1 MSEVSHTD
9 SEPCVLADAT
19 TRPATTP
26 AAEATIVAPASVHLH
41 DTTTSS
47 AALHANID
55 DTLSTQAQLDT
66 PNLSPKP
73 APHHAYQHDTANV
86 NEDDGNT
93 NNHDDNH
100 SAMSYLHRNTE
111 HTIGRHSTSSP
122 QPQLQHSPNDHHG
135 DALATPSSV
144 AIAKESDT
152 LVAAGASTTPAAPQD
167 HIQSKA
173 ADLQP
178 PALSSSSSQPS
189 LSTTTTPLLSAR
201 ATFAEAESPLR
212 DDEASVDDGNSRSSS
227 ASASPLR
234 VSIPP
239 KLTSTLPLA
248 KRKSRIDPESKIG
261 RRLAMMAEGRNEN
274 GRDLPDVPL
283 LPADQVG
290 SGSNKPSVEDDMADL
305 PDGSEFPD
313 SFWDEILRQDQTT
326 VSRSATT
333 MPKKS
338 SSSSIAPKTPTSA
351 PITTVPWR
359 STSFVNP
366 LTGNAH
372 NNMAANSTAPSS
384 HAASRQTSFAS
395 LSTKPS
401 FDTVNGNSI
410 ESTPTTPGEELNL
423 GAHDPQMELKV
434 LQLELLR
441 TKDGK
446 VKAEEDAKNQRAAV
460 MSLKTEVQFVRNVL
474 KRRET
479 ELGDVKEMS
488 SAYET
493 ELSGL
498 REKLGQAERQLA
510 KGNGELEAKIR
521 ALERLRDES
530 FERIKVLDEKLKTLK
545 ETLADLEKRHAEAD
559 AENKMMKAELE
570 ELAPLR
576 EELEKRKEEA
586 ARIEAEENAKIR
598 ELTAQIRDLEDT
610 RDCHAAVVEEL
621 EAKLKTVETEAQE
634 FKSKAELEY
643 EALSEGFKELK
654 TRRSEEIKALRV
666 ELEQHKLQ
674 EQIIEKLQADIDQ
687 LQEALNTIA
696 SSHSSENARLNQV
709 TAELNEAL
717 AEKDEEVRTVRQNL
731 TEFEESHSR
740 LVASLHDTLA
750 TINDEAEAA
759 RKSRDEA
766 VTALESLRE
775 ELEAL
780 RHTLPINQKHMSLSQ
795 WSEEQQKL
803 QQEQLKVIE
812 DLESKVHGQV
822 DGVKEG
828 QQRASELEANTKRKS
843 QQLVEILEQHLQ
855 LSNAIVSSQT
865 AAEAAVAQKSS
876 IATSKKSEPLS
887 RPLATIPVRTM
898 LNYLTQL
905 RAIALEGKPLEQ
917 DQDNV
922 DGASN
927 NMEEHLKAFLATLE
941 DEALMEPWVRE
952 KELESE
958 ISQLQSK
965 IEALLADAKQLKE
978 DHAHALRQE
987 RKKRGE
993 PLSEDEE
1000 AEEEARIVS
1009 QEAAL
1014 TEKTRLLQSK
1024 ELFLKERE
1032 DFLTAKEQEIQL
1044 WEQARL
1050 RREGSM
1056 SSSKDGDS
1064 DDQAA
1069 GAGMTS
1075 AVLIPGRR
1083 QVRYPATP
1091 PLSAGASPFGSPGN
1105 PDLLT
1110 GLIAAH
1116 RENQPALSE
1125 HGDSDNEGS
1134 TRSRPKD
1141 AEDDKATEQEKLIAA
1156 LQAKIAQLEAQALQ
1170 GQPKEEKTK
1179 EESDKDSE
1187 DASGKDEKAAVSDG
1201 EEKPKDETAKS
1212 GSDDEEIAAFPP
1224 PPQRRTL
1231 TRAGSIPRLS
1241 VAPEGSGWRASTYLS
1256 GLEIE
1261 SFSSNGMVNPLAPH
1275 GGAPAAVTAANHA
1288 KMEHLENELAMM
1300 KDENHELLAR
1310 LEAIET
1316 ELELAR
1322 QQPAELEEQLALVTE
1337 TAEQQE
1343 DELLELRAQSRQQSA
1358 TLDRLKGEFA
1368 EMESKMRGLEGLK
1381 KQLEMQVEQERRAKD
1396 EATRVQEHLRQEL
1409 EEEKQKKKGGFLCF

>member
-1 MSEVSHTD
+1 M
-9 SEPCVLADAT
+9 
-19 TRPATTP
+19 
-26 AAEATIVAPASVHLH
+26 
-41 DTTTSS
+41 
-47 AALHANID
+47 
-55 DTLSTQAQLDT
+55 
-66 PNLSPKP
+66 
-73 APHHAYQHDTANV
+73 
-86 NEDDGNT
+86 
-93 NNHDDNH
+93 
-100 SAMSYLHRNTE
+100 
-111 HTIGRHSTSSP
+111 
-122 QPQLQHSPNDHHG
+122 
-135 DALATPSSV
+135 
-144 AIAKESDT
+144 
-152 LVAAGASTTPAAPQD
+152 
-167 HIQSKA
+167 
-173 ADLQP
+173 
-178 PALSSSSSQPS
+178 
-189 LSTTTTPLLSAR
+189 STTTTPSLPAT
-201 ATFAEAESPLR
+201 ATFADAESPLR
-212 DDEASVDDGNSRSSS
+212 ESEESEDDYSRSSS

-274 GRDLPDVPL
+274 GRDLPDVPSPL
-283 LPADQVG
+283 LPAAEQQSGGG
-290 SGSNKPSVEDDMADL
+290 SGSNKPPGAATSVEDDMADL

-313 SFWDEILRQDQTT
+313 SFWDELLRQDQTT
-326 VSRSATT
+326 VSRSSTT
-333 MPKKS
+333 MPKKTP
-338 SSSSIAPKTPTSA
+338 SSIPPPKTPTSA

-366 LTGNAH
+366 LTGAPTTPTQTSYNNN
-372 NNMAANSTAPSS
+372 NNMTANSTAPSS
-384 HAASRQTSFAS
+384 ATASRQTSFAS
-395 LSTKPS
+395 LTTKPS
-401 FDTVNGNSI
+401 FDTVNNGI
-410 ESTPTTPGEELNL
+410 ESTPTTPGEELGL
-423 GAHDPQMELKV
+423 AVQDSQMELRV

-446 VKAEEDAKNQRAAV
+446 VKAEEDAKSQRAAV

-488 SAYET
+488 NAYET

-498 REKLGQAERQLA
+498 RKKLEQAERQLA

-530 FERIKVLDEKLKTLK
+530 FERIKVLDEQLKNLK
-545 ETLADLEKRHAEAD
+545 DNLADLEKQHAEAD
-559 AENKMMKAELE
+559 ADNKIMKAELE

-586 ARIEAEENAKIR
+586 ARHEAEESAKI
-598 ELTAQIRDLEDT
+598 EKLTLQIRDLEDS
-610 RDCHAAVVEEL
+610 RDCHAAMVEEL

-643 EALSEGFKELK
+643 EALSEGFKEIK

-687 LQEALNTIA
+687 LQEALSTIA
-696 SSHSSENARLNQV
+696 SSHSSENERLNQV

-731 TEFEESHSR
+731 TEFEESHNL
-740 LVASLHDTLA
+740 LVSTLHETLG
-750 TINDEAEAA
+750 TINEEAEAA

-766 VTALESLRE
+766 VVALESLRQ

-795 WSEEQQKL
+795 WSEDQQRL
-803 QQEQLKVIE
+803 QQEQLKAIE

-828 QQRASELEANTKRKS
+828 QQRAEELEANTKRKS
-843 QQLVEILEQHLQ
+843 QQLVEILEQHIQ
-855 LSNAIVSSQT
+855 LSNAIVSSHSV
-865 AAEAAVAQKSS
+865 AEAAAIAAASQKTFG
-876 IATSKKSEPLS
+876 AAAFSKRAAPQS
-887 RPLATIPVRTM
+887 RPLVSIPVRTM

-917 DQDNV
+917 EQGDDDDDN
-922 DGASN
+922 GASS
-927 NMEEHLKAFLATLE
+927 NMEEHLKAFLATLD

-965 IEALLADAKQLKE
+965 IEALLTDAKQLKE
-978 DHAHALRQE
+978 NHAHALRQE

-1000 AEEEARIVS
+1000 NEEEARIAS

-1014 TEKTRLLQSK
+1014 TEKTRQLQSK

-1032 DFLTAKEQEIQL
+1032 DFLTAKEQEMQL
-1044 WEQARL
+1044 WERARL
-1050 RREGSM
+1050 RREGSV

-1064 DDQAA
+1064 DDQ
-1069 GAGMTS
+1069 GAVGGVGILSSTS
-1075 AVLIPGRR
+1075 GAGRR

-1105 PDLLT
+1105 QDLLS

-1116 RENQPALSE
+1116 RENQPNLSE
-1125 HGDSDNEGS
+1125 HGDSDSEGS
-1134 TRSRPKD
+1134 TTAAGAVAAGAAARRRGSASDKD
-1141 AEDDKATEQEKLIAA
+1141 DDKEDKATEQEKLIAA
-1156 LQAKIAQLEAQALQ
+1156 LQAKIAQLEAQAQ
-1170 GQPKEEKTK
+1170 GDQVKEKK
-1179 EESDKDSE
+1179 KDDDDDEDGE
-1187 DASGKDEKAAVSDG
+1187 DAVTKTAVKDIKSIASDD
-1201 EEKPKDETAKS
+1201 EDKVEAETAKDA
-1212 GSDDEEIAAFPP
+1212 SDAKEEEEVQDFP

-1241 VAPEGSGWRASTYLS
+1241 VAPEGTGWRASTYLS

-1275 GGAPAAVTAANHA
+1275 GGATSSAGAAAAANQA
-1288 KMEHLENELAMM
+1288 KLEHLESELSLM

-1310 LEAIET
+1310 LEMIEA

-1337 TAEQQE
+1337 TVDQQE
-1343 DELLELRAQSRQQSA
+1343 DELEELRAQSREQST
-1358 TLDRLKGEFA
+1358 TLDRLQEEIIQA
-1368 EMESKMRGLEGLK
+1368 ESQMRGLQGLK
-1381 KQLEMQVEQERRAKD
+1381 QQLELQVQQERRSKD
-1396 EATRVQEHLRQEL
+1396 DALRTQEQLRQEL
-1409 EEEKQKKKGGFLCF
+1409 EEERQKKKGRFLCF